1 MTLQVKLKGEEDQN
15 HVFAKHITEKGLISI
30 IHKELYERK
39 PIYLNRKK
47 DRNLQKKDNTQYHMK
62 RSSAS
67 LISRAAALNNRQV
80 LFLINQI
87 DNN

>member
-1 MTLQVKLKGEEDQN
+1 MYYTYICIYIKC
-15 HVFAKHITEKGLISI
+15 I
-30 IHKELYERK
+30 IHKIHERK

-67 LISRAAALNNRQV
+67 LISRAAALNNRQL

-87 DNN
+87 DNY